1 MMNNFHKDLSEMLS
15 SPVYAG
21 IVTAYERGMITL
33 DEAVRE
39 IYRANERSQKE
50 TAARLRR
57 ENRAN
62 AKKGA

>member
-1 MMNNFHKDLSEMLS
+1 MLNFEKDFSEMLN
-15 SPVYAG
+15 SPAYARIVAVYN
-21 IVTAYERGMITL
+21 RGMITL

>member
-1 MMNNFHKDLSEMLS
+1 MLNLEKDLCEMLT
-15 SPVYAG
+15 SPAYAR
-21 IVTAYERGMITL
+21 IVTVYNRGMITL

-39 IYRANERSQKE
+39 IYRANERNQKE
-50 TAARLRR
+50 TAARLRK

>member
-1 MMNNFHKDLSEMLS
+1 MLNFHKALSEMLS

-39 IYRANERSQKE
+39 ICRANERSQKE

-62 AKKGA
+62 EKKGA

>member
-1 MMNNFHKDLSEMLS
+1 MLNFEKDFSEMLT
-15 SPVYAG
+15 SPAYAR
-21 IVTAYERGMITL
+21 IVVLYNRGMITL

>member
-1 MMNNFHKDLSEMLS
+1 MLNLEKDLSEMLT
-15 SPVYAG
+15 SPAYAR
-21 IVTAYERGMITL
+21 IVTVYNRGMITL

>member
-1 MMNNFHKDLSEMLS
+1 MLNLEKDLCEMLS

-33 DEAVRE
+33 DEVVRE

>member
-1 MMNNFHKDLSEMLS
+1 MMNNFHKDLSELLS
-15 SPVYAG
+15 SPAYAR
-21 IVTAYERGMITL
+21 IVTVYNRGMITL

>member
-1 MMNNFHKDLSEMLS
+1 MLNLEKDFCKMLN
-15 SPVYAG
+15 SPGYAR
-21 IVTAYERGMITL
+21 IVTVYNRGMITL

-39 IYRANERSQKE
+39 IYCANERIQKE

>member
-1 MMNNFHKDLSEMLS
+1 MLNLEKDLSEMLT
-15 SPVYAG
+15 SPAYAR
-21 IVTAYERGMITL
+21 IVTAYNRGMITL

-39 IYRANERSQKE
+39 ICRSNELSQKE

-62 AKKGA
+62 AKKGT

>member
-1 MMNNFHKDLSEMLS
+1 MLNLVKDFCEMLN
-15 SPVYAG
+15 SPGYAR
-21 IVTAYERGMITL
+21 IVTAYNRGMITL
-33 DEAVRE
+33 DESIRE
-39 IYRANERSQKE
+39 IFRANERIQKE

>member
-1 MMNNFHKDLSEMLS
+1 MLNLEKDLCKMLT
-15 SPVYAG
+15 SPAYARIATVYN
-21 IVTAYERGMITL
+21 RGMITL

-39 IYRANERSQKE
+39 ICRANERIQKE

-62 AKKGA
+62 AKRGA

>member
-1 MMNNFHKDLSEMLS
+1 MLNLEKDFCEMLN
-15 SPVYAG
+15 SPGYAR
-21 IVTAYERGMITL
+21 IVTVYNRGMITL